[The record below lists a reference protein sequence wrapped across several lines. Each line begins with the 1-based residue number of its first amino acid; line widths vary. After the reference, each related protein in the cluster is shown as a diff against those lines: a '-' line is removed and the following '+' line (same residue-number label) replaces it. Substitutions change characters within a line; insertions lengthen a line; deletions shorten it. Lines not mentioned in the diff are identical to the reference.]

1 MQTRRSP
8 MLLHGCRALV
18 RAPFVMRVTSVM
30 SLAITDMTYW
40 PDSYVYRVCLQP
52 RLHGRQGAR
61 KHLLLWACDHDATLL
76 FAGGIIPLAP

>member
-1 MQTRRSP
+1 

-40 PDSYVYRVCLQP
+40 PDSYVYRVCLACNP
-52 RLHGRQGAR
+52 DCTGDRVRGNTDCYGLAIMILPSS
-61 KHLLLWACDHDATLL
+61 LLVELFLWRHN
-76 FAGGIIPLAP
+76 

>member
-1 MQTRRSP
+1 

-40 PDSYVYRVCLQP
+40 PDSYVYRVCLACNP
-52 RLHGRQGAR
+52 DCTGDRVRG
-61 KHLLLWACDHDATLL
+61 KHLLLWGGDHDAALL